1 MSHRLAGSYDGLP
14 RPSRKHIHDDT
25 TALDGHR
32 THSRR
37 RILKAAGVSIALPL
51 LESLNA
57 TNAVAALKRDE
68 PAKRMVFVSTGL
80 GMNPR
85 TFFPDEFGA
94 GFAPSP
100 VLPAMMKHRNEFTLF
115 SHMDHPNVF
124 TKHAGIRSL
133 LNGVL
138 NKNARP
144 GQNISIDQVAA
155 NHVGYTTRFPSL
167 HISLGGAESASY
179 SSSGILLR
187 QETSPE
193 ALFKKLF
200 VADSAA
206 AQKARALELEEQ
218 GSVLDLVRTRARRL
232 ERSVSQ
238 TDRAKLDEYLTA
250 IREAEERLQGK
261 RRWQNIQK
269 PEVSKKEY
277 DPAARGHGDLDYGF
291 LSPVMF
297 DLLTLALQ
305 SDSSRVITANFS
317 MHNRL
322 IEIDG
327 VTKGYHTLSHH
338 GNRESHLRELQIIET
353 FYMEQLSRFIGRLKG
368 INTNGG
374 SLLDDTMVFFG
385 SGISDA
391 SRHSNRNLPI
401 ILAGGGLKHQGH
413 FDAEQ
418 RHNGKQTPLN
428 NLFTTML
435 QHFGIE
441 IESFNGATGNLNHVL
456 A

>member
-1 MSHRLAGSYDGLP
+1 MKSRSTLD
-14 RPSRKHIHDDT
+14 PSR
-25 TALDGHR
+25 
-32 THSRR
+32 
-37 RILKAAGVSIALPL
+37 RIALKAAGVSIALPL
-51 LESLNA
+51 LESVHTA
-57 TNAVAALKRDE
+57 EAVAAKNRD
-68 PAKRMVFVSTGL
+68 AASKRMVFVSTGL
-80 GMNPR
+80 GMNPS
-85 TFFPDEFGA
+85 TFFPDEYGA
-94 GFAPSP
+94 QFASSP
-100 VLPAMMKHRNEFTLF
+100 VLPAMMKHRGEFTLF

-124 TKHAGIRSL
+124 TKHAGIKSL

-155 NHVGYTTRFPSL
+155 NHLGYTSRFPSL

-206 AQKARALELEEQ
+206 ARKQRALKLEEQ
-218 GSVLDLVRTRARRL
+218 GSVLDLVRTRASRL
-232 ERSVSQ
+232 ERDISRS
-238 TDRAKLDEYLTA
+238 DRAKLDEYLTA
-250 IREAEERLQGK
+250 IREAEERLQGM
-261 RRWQNIQK
+261 RRWQDIDK
-269 PEVSKKEY
+269 PKVTKEQY
-277 DPAARGHGDLDYGF
+277 DPAARGHGSLDYGF
-291 LSPVMF
+291 LGPVMF
-297 DLLTLALQ
+297 DLLALALQ
-305 SDSSRVITANFS
+305 SDSTRVITANFS
-317 MHNRL
+317 MHNRV

-338 GNRESHLRELQIIET
+338 GNRPSHLRELQIIET
-353 FYMEQLSRFIGRLKG
+353 FYMQQLSRFIEKLKG
-368 INTNGG
+368 INSNSG

-413 FDAEQ
+413 YDAVQ

>member
-1 MSHRLAGSYDGLP
+1 MNHQLAKSYDGLP
-14 RPSRKHIHDDT
+14 RPSRQYFQDEA
-25 TALDGHR
+25 TALEGHR
-32 THSRR
+32 TNSRR
-37 RILKAAGVSIALPL
+37 VFLKTAGVSIALPF

-57 TNAVAALKRDE
+57 AHAVASEKRDE
-68 PAKRMVFVSTGL
+68 SAKRMVFVSTGL

-85 TFFPDEFGA
+85 TFFPEQSGA
-94 GFAPSP
+94 DFAPSP
-100 VLPAMMKHRNEFTLF
+100 VLPAMMKHRGEFTLF
-115 SHMDHPNVF
+115 SHMDHPNIF

-138 NKNARP
+138 NQNARP

-155 NHVGYTTRFPSL
+155 NHVGYATRFPSL
-167 HISLGGAESASY
+167 HISLGGVESASY

-206 AQKARALELEEQ
+206 ARKARALELEEQ

-232 ERSVSQ
+232 ERSVSR

-250 IREAEERLQGK
+250 IREAEERLQGM
-261 RRWQNIQK
+261 RRWQNVK
-269 PEVSKKEY
+269 KSEVSKEEY
-277 DPAARGHGDLDYGF
+277 DPAARGHGSLDYGF
-291 LSPVMF
+291 LGPVMF
-297 DLLTLALQ
+297 DLLALAFQ

-317 MHNRL
+317 MHNRV

-368 INTNGG
+368 INAKGG

-401 ILAGGGLKHQGH
+401 ILAGGGLNHYGH
-413 FDAEQ
+413 YDAMQ

>member
-1 MSHRLAGSYDGLP
+1 MKQPKPMNHRCTFSN
-14 RPSRKHIHDDT
+14 
-25 TALDGHR
+25 
-32 THSRR
+32 SRR
-37 RILKAAGVSIALPL
+37 VFLKAAGVSIALPF

-57 TNAVAALKRDE
+57 ADAVDSEKRDE
-68 PAKRMVFVSTGL
+68 SAKRMVFVSTGL

-85 TFFPDEFGA
+85 TFFPEESGA
-94 GFAPSP
+94 DFAPSP
-100 VLPAMMKHRNEFTLF
+100 VLPAMMKHRGEFTLF

-155 NHVGYTTRFPSL
+155 NHVGYATRFPSL

-206 AQKARALELEEQ
+206 ARKERALELEEQ

-232 ERSVSQ
+232 ERGVSRA
-238 TDRAKLDEYLTA
+238 DRAKLDEYLTA
-250 IREAEERLQGK
+250 IREAEERLQGM
-261 RRWQNIQK
+261 RRWQNIEK
-269 PEVSKKEY
+269 PEVTKEEY
-277 DPAARGHGDLDYGF
+277 DPAARGHGGLDYGF
-291 LSPVMF
+291 LGPVMF
-297 DLLTLALQ
+297 DLLALALQ

-317 MHNRL
+317 MHNRV

-338 GNRESHLRELQIIET
+338 GNRESHLHELQIIET

-368 INTNGG
+368 INANGG
-374 SLLDDTMVFFG
+374 SLLDHTMVFFG

-401 ILAGGGLKHQGH
+401 ILAGGGLKHHGH
-413 FDAEQ
+413 FDAMQ

-441 IESFNGATGNLNHVL
+441 IEFFNGATGNLNHVL